1 MIEKLYQ
8 NPPKNLLDLDLQIIK
23 YLAGKNLLLILRD
36 EATGGHLIT
45 VVLGT
50 DDNFADTAALV
61 DWVYQSFRFV
71 RT

>member
-1 MIEKLYQ
+1 LAGLAEIVGGKTGQ
-8 NPPKNLLDLDLQIIK
+8 TD
-23 YLAGKNLLLILRD
+23 LAGKNLLLILRD
-36 EATGGHLIT
+36 EATGGHLVT